1 MEERLVLPSLLFAP
15 PIAFNLK
22 GRSKKIWQCK
32 LMGCVCFMSRLA
44 VIVVWHSKLRLCRKK
59 RTDFRCS
66 FFPILSAQRI
76 SQKCVY
82 LAQSLG
88 SFWRAAFAFGMWEHE
103 EVQGKRA
110 SIASAK
116 RSRGGAQT
124 EDSQTWWTALVER
137 PVHSSEYL
145 FDGVEY
151 IDWREC
157 FVCCRVVQYSV
168 VLSRV
173 GLWLQ
178 GKPGCKEKNHFQ
190 EQWRVEN

>member
-1 MEERLVLPSLLFAP
+1 ML
-15 PIAFNLK
+15 
-22 GRSKKIWQCK
+22 
-32 LMGCVCFMSRLA
+32 
-44 VIVVWHSKLRLCRKK
+44 
-59 RTDFRCS
+59 
-66 FFPILSAQRI
+66 FFPILSPQRI

-82 LAQSLG
+82 LAQSHG
-88 SFWRAAFAFGMWEHE
+88 SFWRAAFAFRIWEHE

-110 SIASAK
+110 KIASAM

-124 EDSQTWWTALVER
+124 EDSQTWWTALDH
-137 PVHSSEYL
+137 VHSSEYL

-157 FVCCRVVQYSV
+157 FVCCRVVQSSG

-173 GLWLQ
+173 GLWLE

-190 EQWRVEN
+190 EQWRVENEETQPTDGVESGIEPRLHWCSQFYHQGAFSSHLPTLEGDPEW

>member
-1 MEERLVLPSLLFAP
+1 
-15 PIAFNLK
+15 
-22 GRSKKIWQCK
+22 
-32 LMGCVCFMSRLA
+32 MGCVLFSVETCG
-44 VIVVWHSKLRLCRKK
+44 HSHLIFEASFVQKK
-59 RTDFRCS
+59 KTDFRCS

-82 LAQSLG
+82 LAQSHG
-88 SFWRAAFAFGMWEHE
+88 SFWRAAFAFRIWEHE

-110 SIASAK
+110 KIESAM

-124 EDSQTWWTALVER
+124 EDLQTWWTALDH
-137 PVHSSEYL
+137 VHSSEYL

-157 FVCCRVVQYSV
+157 FVCCRVVQSGG

-173 GLWLQ
+173 GLWLE

-190 EQWRVEN
+190 EQ